1 MKKYW
6 SELLGKNP
14 QRAKAM
20 GVILD
25 MMSTSGY
32 ILREPPIDDGKRL
45 RVWFKIDGVEI
56 PFSIRYD

>member
-14 QRAKAM
+14 QCAKAM

-25 MMSTSGY
+25 MMSTNGY
-32 ILREPPIDDGKRL
+32 ILREPPVDDGKRL

>member
-6 SELLGKNP
+6 SELLGNNP

-20 GVILD
+20 GIILD

-32 ILREPPIDDGKRL
+32 VLREPPIDDGKRL
-45 RVWFKIDGVEI
+45 RVWFKIDGLEI
-56 PFSIRYD
+56 PFSIRYE